1 MMPSSALS
9 LTALCQG
16 NARSMYVS
24 FPEPVSRTFLA
35 SADQIRPPARAP
47 ARTRWHRSPTV
58 SAAGRWRGP
67 GERPGPPTAG
77 RATSDMILCSY
88 RILNA
93 VTTQD
98 HDQLARSRSGTVAM
112 RRKSPHCLDYQ
123 MTGAKRPAPGVIVT
137 LFAARLY
144 LNPTQ
149 ITGELQALLVRFGAL
164 PSSALPS
171 STLPSGAPPSST
183 LPSGVPPSRAL
194 PSSTLPSRTPPSG
207 APRRTAP
214 RREGGARQ
222 RARCPCGQEH

>member
-16 NARSMYVS
+16 NTRSMYVS

-35 SADQIRPPARAP
+35 SADQIRPPAR
-47 ARTRWHRSPTV
+47 TRWHRSPAV

-88 RILNA
+88 RILNT

-98 HDQLARSRSGTVAM
+98 HDQLARSRGGIAAM

-123 MTGAKRPAPGVIVT
+123 MTGAGRPTPGVIVT

-164 PSSALPS
+164 PSRALPS
-171 STLPSGAPPSST
+171 RAPPSRVLPSGA
-183 LPSGVPPSRAL
+183 
-194 PSSTLPSRTPPSG
+194 PPSG

-214 RREGGARQ
+214 RSEGGVRQ